1 MSTQV
6 REWLNSHTEEERAAL
21 AASAGTSVGYLYQ
34 LSGAHRKAS
43 VELAARLNKASKGM
57 LTLEGLRPDLH
68 ELLTQSK
75 RRGKAA

>member
-34 LSGAHRKAS
+34 LSGGHRKAS
-43 VELAARLNKASKGM
+43 VELSARLNKASKGV

-68 ELLTQSK
+68 ELLSQSK
-75 RRGKAA
+75 RRSKAA